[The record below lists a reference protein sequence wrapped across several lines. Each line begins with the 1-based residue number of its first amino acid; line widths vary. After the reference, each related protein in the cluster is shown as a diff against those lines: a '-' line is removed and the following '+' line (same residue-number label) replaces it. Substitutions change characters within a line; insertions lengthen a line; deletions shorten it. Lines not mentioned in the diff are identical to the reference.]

1 MKLVHFL
8 PWQATNLDDLS
19 QQFPDVDFVKAED
32 AAHAARE
39 VADADILVT
48 GGPFYPGEVAKTVNG
63 NAPQLRWIQS
73 LSIGTDRFE
82 KAGVPDNVIF
92 TNAAGLKGRTV
103 AEHAM
108 ALMLGHMHA
117 IPEMEQF
124 RQQRE
129 WGRPALR
136 TRIDSVEDRTL
147 LLLGYG
153 SIGQEIARKAKAFD
167 MHVIAL
173 NRSGPGNNNG
183 DGDADTIAPI
193 EELLTWLPQADFV
206 ANSLPLVPSTEK
218 LMGAAEFAVMKA
230 SAVLINV
237 GRGPVI
243 DQSALIDALRDNQ
256 IAGACLDVFDEEP
269 LPADDPIWGAPN
281 VIVSPHVGGTGGPIG
296 PRFAELLAENLVHF
310 QNGDPLKNEVQFPPR
325 K

>member
-1 MKLVHFL
+1 MKLVHYL
-8 PWQATNLDDLS
+8 PWQAATLDDLS
-19 QQFPDVDFVKAED
+19 KRFPGVDFVKAED
-32 AAHAARE
+32 AEHTVQE
-39 VADADILVT
+39 LVDADILVT
-48 GGPFYPGEVAKTVNG
+48 GGPFYLGDVAIAVNT
-63 NAPQLRWIQS
+63 NAPNLKWIQS

-82 KAGVPDNVIF
+82 KGGVPSHVAF

-108 ALMLGHMHA
+108 ALLLGQMHA
-117 IPEMEQF
+117 IPEMERF
-124 RQQRE
+124 RQNHE

-136 TRIDSVEDRTL
+136 ARIDSVEERTL

-153 SIGQEIARKAKAFD
+153 SIGQEIARKARAFD
-167 MHVIAL
+167 MNVIAL
-173 NRSGPGNNNG
+173 NRSGNG
-183 DGDADTIAPI
+183 EGDANTVAPI
-193 EELLTWLPQADFV
+193 NTLSTWLPKADFV

-218 LMGAAEFAVMKA
+218 LMGAAEFALMKS

-243 DQSALIDALRDNQ
+243 DQSALIDALHDDQ

-269 LPADDPIWGAPN
+269 LPAEDPIWHAPN

-296 PRFAELLAENLVHF
+296 PRFAELLAENLVRF
-310 QNGDPLKNEVQFPPR
+310 QQGQPLKNQITF
-325 K
+325 

>member
-1 MKLVHFL
+1 MKLVHYL
-8 PWQATNLDDLS
+8 PWQAATLGDLS
-19 QQFPDVDFVKAED
+19 QRFPDVDFVQAKD
-32 AAHAARE
+32 APHAVQE
-39 VADADILVT
+39 LTDADILVT
-48 GGPFYPGEVAKTVNG
+48 GGPFYLGDVAEAVNT
-63 NAPQLRWIQS
+63 NAPKLRWIQS

-82 KAGVPDNVIF
+82 KGGVPSNVMF

-136 TRIDSVEDRTL
+136 ARIDSVEGRTL

-173 NRSGPGNNNG
+173 NRSGIGE
-183 DGDADTIAPI
+183 GDADTVAPI
-193 EELLTWLPQADFV
+193 NALSTWLPKADFV
-206 ANSLPLVPSTEK
+206 ANSLPLVPSTEN
-218 LMGAAEFAVMKA
+218 LMGAGEFALMKS

-243 DQSALIDALRDNQ
+243 DQSALIEALHNNQ
-256 IAGACLDVFDEEP
+256 IAGACLDVFDQEP
-269 LPADDPIWGAPN
+269 LPADDPIWAAPN

-296 PRFAELLAENLVHF
+296 PRFAELLGENLVRF
-310 QNGDPLKNEVQFPPR
+310 QQGQPLKNQITF
-325 K
+325 

>member
-1 MKLVHFL
+1 LKLIHFL

-19 QQFPDVDFVKAED
+19 TRFPDVDFVKAED
-32 AAHAARE
+32 AAHAAQE
-39 VADADILVT
+39 LVDADILVT
-48 GGPFYPGEVAKTVNG
+48 GGPYYLGDVATAVNTH
-63 NAPQLRWIQS
+63 APKLKWIQS
-73 LSIGTDRFE
+73 LSIGTDIFE
-82 KAGVPDNVIF
+82 KGGVPSNVAF

-108 ALMLGHMHA
+108 ALMLAHMHA
-117 IPEMEQF
+117 IPEMERF

-136 TRIDSVEDRTL
+136 ARIDSVEDHTL

-167 MHVIAL
+167 MNVIAL
-173 NRSGPGNNNG
+173 NRSGTGS
-183 DGDADTIAPI
+183 GDADTVAPI
-193 EELLTWLPQADFV
+193 NTLSTWLSKADFV
-206 ANSLPLVPSTEK
+206 ANSLPLVPGTEK
-218 LMGAAEFAVMKA
+218 LMGAVEFALMKP

-237 GRGPVI
+237 GRGPVV

-269 LPADDPIWGAPN
+269 LTEDDPIWDAPN
-281 VIVSPHVGGTGGPIG
+281 VIISPHVGGTGGPIG
-296 PRFAELLAENLVHF
+296 PRFAELLANNLVKF
-310 QNGDPLKNEVQFPPR
+310 LQGQPLENQVDINSV
-325 K
+325 

>member
-8 PWQATNLDDLS
+8 PWQATNFDDLS
-19 QQFPDVDFVKAED
+19 QRFADVTFVEAED
-32 AAHAARE
+32 ATHAAKE
-39 VADADILVT
+39 LSDADILVT
-48 GGPFYPGEVAKTVNG
+48 GGPYYLGDVAEAVNT
-63 NAPQLRWIQS
+63 NAPKLRWIQS

-82 KAGVPDNVIF
+82 KGGAPDNVIF

-108 ALMLGHMHA
+108 ALMLGFMHA

-124 RQQRE
+124 RQHRE

-136 TRIDSVEDRTL
+136 ARIDSVEDHTL

-167 MHVIAL
+167 MRVIAL
-173 NRSGPGNNNG
+173 NRSGTG
-183 DGDADTIAPI
+183 DGEADTAAPI
-193 EELLTWLPQADFV
+193 NTLSTWLPEADFV

-218 LMGAAEFAVMKA
+218 LIGGPEFELMKS

-243 DQSALIDALRDNQ
+243 DQSALIDALHKNQ

-269 LPADDPIWGAPN
+269 LPADDPIWDTPN

-296 PRFAELLAENLVHF
+296 PRFAELLTENLIRF
-310 QNGDPLKNEVQFPPR
+310 QQGQPLKNQITFNR
-325 K
+325 G

>member
-19 QQFPDVDFVKAED
+19 HRFDDVTFVKAED
-32 AAHAARE
+32 ATQAVHE
-39 VADADILVT
+39 LIDADILVT
-48 GGPFYPGEVAKTVNG
+48 GGPYYLGDVAHAVNN
-63 NAPQLRWIQS
+63 NAPKLRWIQS

-82 KAGVPDNVIF
+82 KGGVPDSVIF

-108 ALMLGHMHA
+108 ALMLGFIHA

-124 RQQRE
+124 RQHRE

-153 SIGQEIARKAKAFD
+153 AIGQEIARKAKAFD
-167 MHVIAL
+167 MRVIAL
-173 NRSGPGNNNG
+173 NRSGTGE
-183 DGDADTIAPI
+183 GDADTVAPI
-193 EELLTWLPQADFV
+193 NTLSTWLPEADFV

-218 LMGAAEFAVMKA
+218 LIGEPEFELMKS

-243 DQSALIDALRDNQ
+243 DQSALIDALHENR

-269 LPADDPIWGAPN
+269 LPADDPIWAAPN

-296 PRFAELLAENLVHF
+296 PRFAELLTENLIRF
-310 QNGDPLKNEVQFPPR
+310 QQGQPLKNQITFNR
-325 K
+325 G